1 MSSRLSFEEST
12 DEADDASS
20 SSVMMSLFA
29 SYYGIDDVAENRNKS
44 NAELIDT
51 IHFDPDEYVREL
63 LEKSPLETLVAKD
76 TDMTHEIRTLDS
88 DMQMLVYENYSKF
101 ISATETIKRM
111 KSNMD
116 SMENDMELLKSKM
129 KSITITSSSLDET
142 LYDKRSKLSKLI
154 RLNRLLDKL
163 QFLSELPEKLASL
176 IDQEQYKQAVK
187 LYNKTINILTSHSHV
202 CPLPPFTHSPQ
213 LLTHSSRCC
222 HLKISNKERKQ

>member
-1 MSSRLSFEEST
+1 
-12 DEADDASS
+12 
-20 SSVMMSLFA
+20 MSLFA

-44 NAELIDT
+44 NDELIDT
-51 IHFDPDEYVREL
+51 IHFDSDEYVREL
-63 LEKSPLETLVAKD
+63 LEKSPFETLVAKD

-116 SMENDMELLKSKM
+116 SMENDMELLRNKM
-129 KSITITSSSLDET
+129 KSITITSSTLDET
-142 LYDKRSKLSKLI
+142 LHDKRSKLSKLI

-163 QFLSELPEKLASL
+163 QFLSELPEKLALL

-202 CPLPPFTHSPQ
+202 SSLRYAIFDSYTHFTVSY
-213 LLTHSSRCC
+213 
-222 HLKISNKERKQ
+222 

>member
-202 CPLPPFTHSPQ
+202 CPLPP
-213 LLTHSSRCC
+213 LLTHLNYSLT
-222 HLKISNKERKQ
+222 HPGVVI

>member
-202 CPLPPFTHSPQ
+202 
-213 LLTHSSRCC
+213 
-222 HLKISNKERKQ
+222 

>member
-202 CPLPPFTHSPQ
+202 CPLPPYSLTNS
-213 LLTHSSRCC
+213 LTHSF
-222 HLKISNKERKQ
+222 I

>member
-202 CPLPPFTHSPQ
+202 CPLPPYS
-213 LLTHSSRCC
+213 LTHSLIRSFRCC
-222 HLKISNKERKQ
+222 HLKISNKEQKQ

>member
-187 LYNKTINILTSHSHV
+187 LYNKTI
-202 CPLPPFTHSPQ
+202 
-213 LLTHSSRCC
+213 
-222 HLKISNKERKQ
+222 